1 MIDGCMR
8 SRSENGWGQ
17 RLEDASVRA
26 YRGTRALVLGGS
38 GFIGA
43 WVARLLAQHHAIV
56 SVTARDPDAAAAAL
70 SRVSRSA
77 FNIVHADFAEP
88 DVLNEVIARV
98 RPQIVFNLVGYGVD
112 PSERDPA
119 LMIALNATLVGEL
132 CAEAAR
138 IDTGEWSGASL
149 VHAGSALEY
158 GPLATAVREEC
169 EANPTTDY
177 GRTKLR
183 ATQLIREHAAATNL
197 KAVVGRLFTVYGPGE
212 HPHRLLPALLRTA
225 RSGQPLALTDGRQPR
240 DFTYVE
246 DVAAGLL
253 RLGAVASPRG
263 TIVNL
268 ATSRLATVREF
279 AETAATVLDFDPA
292 LLEFG
297 ALPTRSEEM
306 WHGTVDVTRLQEF
319 VSWIPTTTIAEGIRR
334 TAELHDAT

>member
-1 MIDGCMR
+1 MR
-8 SRSENGWGQ
+8 SRSEDVPAPLPG
-17 RLEDASVRA
+17 DATFDA
-26 YRGTRALVLGGS
+26 YRGVRALVLGGS

-43 WVARLLAQHHAIV
+43 WTARRLAQHHAV
-56 SVTARDPDAAAAAL
+56 VTVTARNPAAAESAL
-70 SRVSRSA
+70 AGVSPSVLS
-77 FNIVHADFAEP
+77 IVRADVAEA
-88 DVLNEVIARV
+88 DALNRVIALA

-112 PSERDPA
+112 SSERDPA
-119 LMIALNATLVGEL
+119 LMTTLNTTLVGNL

-138 IDTGEWSGASL
+138 IDAGDWSGASL

-158 GPLATAVREEC
+158 GPLTDVVREDC

-183 ATQLIREHAAATNL
+183 ATELIRERAAATNL

-212 HPHRLLPALLRTA
+212 HSHRLLPALLRTA
-225 RSGQPLALTDGRQPR
+225 RSGRPLGLTDGRQPR

-246 DVAAGLL
+246 DVAEGLL
-253 RLGAVASPRG
+253 RLGAIAAPPG

-279 AETAATVLDFDPA
+279 ADTAANVLGFDPA

-297 ALPTRSEEM
+297 ALPTRPEEM
-306 WHGTVDVTRLQEF
+306 WHGTVDVDRLRAL
-319 VSWIPTTTIAEGIRR
+319 VSWVPPTTIAAGIRR
-334 TAELHDAT
+334 AVECHDAS